1 MVDLNPN
8 INNLGLNT
16 PIKKQIEDINFKK
29 DPTKCCLQET
39 YFWLNVKGRKKICNA
54 NTTYSWSG
62 YINVKQ

>member
-1 MVDLNPN
+1 MVDLNLN

-39 YFWLNVKGRKKICNA
+39 YVWLKVKGRKKICNA
-54 NTTYSWSG
+54 NTT
-62 YINVKQ
+62 